1 MTSNRRRLVGN
12 SLAILANQVTQ
23 NATSFIL
30 SISIARILG
39 PYELGQYSLAFSYYY
54 IFMTMSSQGLKTLL
68 TRELAKFPEKVQTC
82 LVSGTLLQFIFS
94 SIGFL
99 ALVGLVALLPYKPAT
114 AVICYMVGAAL
125 IPYGISNVT
134 EAIFQSQ
141 EKMHL
146 IAISTVP
153 IYILRL
159 IVMIL
164 ALKLEAGINAVGL
177 ILVVSEVL
185 ILLIEWFMISR
196 IVKPIEW
203 KIDWQFMR
211 DTAKAARTFVAIE
224 SFSVFKVRMQVLILS
239 LLAGETIVG
248 LYSAAVQLLQP
259 FQLISLSLAV
269 ASLPTMTKSTHKDDD
284 KVRRLAESI
293 VSVLLVVAVPMIAI
307 FAFMGGAAL
316 VFIYRDGSFADSGL
330 ALVILSLTMIP
341 LSFTRS
347 LSYVMIAYGFQRVN
361 LRTVMIN
368 TITGAILSVILIS
381 SFGIIGA
388 AVSALIVEAS
398 GAGQFIFAVR
408 ARIFSLQLWNIIRAP
423 LLAGALMLVLLVAME
438 SFSPSIVIALILAG
452 MAYVAIVGVVSV
464 QRLDLSDAIL
474 NRVFRRHASQ
484 PSH

>member
-1 MTSNRRRLVGN
+1 MIRSRSRLVGN

-23 NATSFIL
+23 NATAFIL

-82 LVSGTLLQFIFS
+82 LVSGTVLQLIFS
-94 SIGFL
+94 GIGYL
-99 ALVGLVALLPYKPAT
+99 ALVGLVALLPYRPAT
-114 AVICYMVGAAL
+114 SLICYMVGAAL
-125 IPYGISNVT
+125 IPYGVSNVT

-159 IVMIL
+159 IVMII
-164 ALKLEAGINAVGL
+164 ALKLDAGINAVGL
-177 ILVVSEVL
+177 VLVLSEVL
-185 ILLIEWFMISR
+185 ILLIEWFFIFR
-196 IVKPIEW
+196 IVKPIQW
-203 KIDWQFMR
+203 KIDWDFLR
-211 DTAKAARTFVAIE
+211 ATARAARTFLAIE

-239 LLAGETIVG
+239 LLTGETIVG

-269 ASLPTMTKSTHKDDD
+269 ASLPTMTKSTGRDDD

-293 VSVLLVVAVPMIAI
+293 ISVLLVVATPMILI
-307 FAFMGGAAL
+307 FAFIGGAAL
-316 VFIYRDGSFADSGL
+316 VFIYRDVSFATAGL
-330 ALVILSLTMIP
+330 ALVIVSLTMIP

-347 LSYVMIAYGFQRVN
+347 LSYVMVAYGHQRVN

-368 TITGAILSVILIS
+368 TSTGVVLSYFLIS

-388 AVSALIVEAS
+388 AVSALLIELS
-398 GAGQFIFAVR
+398 GAAQFIYAVQVR
-408 ARIFSLQLWNIIRAP
+408 LFSIQFWNIMRAA
-423 LLAGALMLVLLVAME
+423 LVSGILMLIVLLVMQSLNLTILLAL
-438 SFSPSIVIALILAG
+438 FLVGIAYIIIVSAA
-452 MAYVAIVGVVSV
+452 AI
-464 QRLDLSDAIL
+464 QRLDLGDTIRSRI
-474 NRVFRRHASQ
+474 FSRHASQ